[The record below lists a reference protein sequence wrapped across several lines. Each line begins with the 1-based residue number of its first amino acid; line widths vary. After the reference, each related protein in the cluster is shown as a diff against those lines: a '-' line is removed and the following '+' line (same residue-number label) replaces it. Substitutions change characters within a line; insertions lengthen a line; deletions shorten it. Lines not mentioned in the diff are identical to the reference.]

1 MAHLGQEFD
10 VNTLP
15 QSESNFDPL
24 PAGWYDVNITGAE
37 LKDTND
43 RTGNY
48 INVKYSV
55 TGPTHQG
62 RVVFGMLNLKNKN
75 PKAEEIGR
83 QQLGELMRACGL
95 ARVTDSDQLIGGRC
109 AIKIAIKPPV
119 MVDDPQ
125 RPSQQ
130 IEKYPAGN
138 EVKGFKAIAGSAAPT
153 FTPAPAAQAT
163 ASAAPPWARK

>member
-1 MAHLGQEFD
+1 MAFLGQEFD
-10 VNTLP
+10 VNSLP
-15 QSESNFDPL
+15 QSESNFDTL

-37 LKDTND
+37 LKATKDG
-43 RTGNY
+43 TGSY
-48 INVKYSV
+48 INVKYAV

-109 AIKIAIKPPV
+109 SIKLAIRAA
-119 MVDDPQ
+119 DGQ
-125 RPSQQ
+125 YEAQ
-130 IEKYPAGN
+130 N
-138 EVKGFKAIAGSAAPT
+138 EVKGWKSITGSAAPT
-153 FTPAPAAQAT
+153 FSAPAPTQSAP
-163 ASAAPPWARK
+163 ASAVPPWAKR